1 MVRLAGLLP
10 EWSPEQSDPLY
21 LDRWDIAAY
30 EVLREN
36 FFDAR
41 MLGTSINWARGNDL
55 DNVNA
60 NNGLERLP
68 EESDERFRARG
79 RAEPFTRRAS
89 GSELSIRSHAIMS
102 SEQIVGVF
110 PQVMSDYSVNI
121 YIATDRP
128 PVKIDTNRVTKAG
141 DTKSGEPTSDLLN
154 SLNEY
159 MNASGRVPITSQYFV
174 VKPFYRPYNIV
185 ASVKYDSAETALT
198 GLRERVGKALNTFVV
213 ERCLPN
219 QIIVRSDI
227 VHAIEEE
234 DGVVEALVTT
244 PGTTRQ
250 ITQAQFAALKFP
262 THVNPRSGVTNPRPF
277 LRPNPSAELQ
287 VEAGQLATAWY
298 CFPDALEDEPTD
310 IKVTYTD
317 VAV

>member
-1 MVRLAGLLP
+1 MTRLRELIPA
-10 EWSPEQSDPLY
+10 WSPEQSDPLY

-41 MLGTSINWARGNDL
+41 LLGTSLNWARGNDL
-55 DNVNA
+55 DTVNA
-60 NNGLERLP
+60 NNGLERLQD
-68 EESDERFRARG
+68 ETDERFRARG
-79 RAEPFTRRAS
+79 RAEPFTRFAS
-89 GSELSIRSHAIMS
+89 GSELSIRSHAIMGS
-102 SEQIVGVF
+102 KEVVGVF

-121 YIATDRP
+121 YIATTRQP
-128 PVKIDTNRVTKAG
+128 NKIDTNRATKAS
-141 DTKSGEPTSDLLN
+141 DIKSGEPTDILLD

-159 MNASGRVPITSQYFV
+159 MNASSRVPIVSQYFV

-185 ASVKYDSAETALT
+185 ASVKYDSAVTSLA
-198 GLRERVGKALNTFVV
+198 GLKARVGAALNKFVI

-227 VHAIEEE
+227 IHAIEEE
-234 DGVVEALVTT
+234 NGVVEALVTT

-250 ITQAQFAALKFP
+250 ITQAQYAALIFP
-262 THVNPRSGVTNPRPF
+262 THANPRSGVTNPKPF
-277 LRPNPSAELQ
+277 LRPNPSAALQ
-287 VEAGQLATAWY
+287 VEAGQFATAWY
-298 CFPDALEDEPTD
+298 CFPDALEENPTD
-310 IKVTYTD
+310 IKVSYTD